1 VPRRKKGHEEH
12 ENLERW
18 LVSYADFVTLLFAFF
33 VVMYAVS
40 SVNEGKYRV
49 LSETLTDAFHEPA
62 KHSEPVPVGEPQRT
76 LVPLEGAMAPATGT
90 PTTEPAT
97 SVAEVSTPSNDP
109 GTAADGPKI
118 EDLGKLSRVLEKSL
132 KLFVDERLV
141 DISQVGDTIEI
152 QMKSQMLFDSG
163 SARLAP
169 SAFGVLES
177 VGSILAPV
185 ANGIR
190 VEGHTDN
197 VPISTLQFPSNWE
210 LSAARAASVVHF
222 LMRLGVAP
230 SRLAAIG
237 FGEHRPVADNG
248 RDEGRQRNR
257 RVTIV
262 VQGASA
268 EIPQPA
274 ARP

>member
-1 VPRRKKGHEEH
+1 VPRRKKAHEEH

-49 LSETLTDAFHEPA
+49 LSETLTDAFREPA
-62 KHSEPVPVGEPQRT
+62 KHSEPVPVGETPRT

-97 SVAEVSTPSNDP
+97 SVAEVSAPTNDP

-237 FGEHRPVADNG
+237 YGEHRPVADNG
-248 RDEGRQRNR
+248 RDDGRQRNR

-268 EIPQPA
+268 EIPQSV

>member
-1 VPRRKKGHEEH
+1 
-12 ENLERW
+12 
-18 LVSYADFVTLLFAFF
+18 
-33 VVMYAVS
+33 
-40 SVNEGKYRV
+40 
-49 LSETLTDAFHEPA
+49 
-62 KHSEPVPVGEPQRT
+62 
-76 LVPLEGAMAPATGT
+76 
-90 PTTEPAT
+90 
-97 SVAEVSTPSNDP
+97 
-109 GTAADGPKI
+109 
-118 EDLGKLSRVLEKSL
+118 
-132 KLFVDERLV
+132 
-141 DISQVGDTIEI
+141 
-152 QMKSQMLFDSG
+152 
-163 SARLAP
+163 
-169 SAFGVLES
+169 
-177 VGSILAPV
+177 V